1 MAVASIIFC
10 VFAVALCAF
19 ALFDMV
25 VGLNL
30 CWTMSTASLQ
40 NRIVLHYLSEME
52 KEKNTP
58 RMSKCSIVNI
68 YQTKLKL
75 PNWSD
80 IVAIFAM
87 PTEAK
92 CWALENPAFSFHLFC
107 TLNCREKKV
116 MAFLQKRTIFH
127 IYICYLYY
135 LKWNNPK
142 AGSVVTL
149 CIAPW
154 SSLWLLSL
162 LLLLFGWW
170 VLCVFEWH
178 KYKAAISLN
187 LVSEFELVY
196 HNLAVSQHRT
206 RCARTPKH
214 RF

>member
-1 MAVASIIFC
+1 MNLQGCFNLYVFDVSVQWMAVASIIFC

-87 PTEAK
+87 PTGAK

-107 TLNCREKKV
+107 TLNCREKKSDGISTK
-116 MAFLQKRTIFH
+116 AYNFP
-127 IYICYLYY
+127 YIHM
-135 LKWNNPK
+135 
-142 AGSVVTL
+142 
-149 CIAPW
+149 
-154 SSLWLLSL
+154 
-162 LLLLFGWW
+162 LF
-170 VLCVFEWH
+170 VLFKME
-178 KYKAAISLN
+178 
-187 LVSEFELVY
+187 
-196 HNLAVSQHRT
+196 
-206 RCARTPKH
+206 
-214 RF
+214 